1 MPYLLRRQGVAVD
14 RIADIVALA
23 LVPSVWYFIYSP
35 LVDMGLRR
43 RTWVLIAAAS
53 TALCS
58 ALAVILLPVSLPWVT
73 VLLVSASAC
82 AGLLSSSCGALMTML
97 APGVRGRASG
107 WYQTGNLGGGAIG
120 GGVAIWLADRISLPG
135 LALGVAIL
143 LVAPALTALLIRE
156 SPVKHAGLL
165 SHTAALF
172 RDLGTVLRSRRTFI
186 GLLFFVSPVGA
197 AAVVNLIAGLG
208 PDYRAPA
215 AEVMWV
221 SGFAGG
227 LLSAVGS
234 LAGGWIADRMN
245 RMFAYVLG
253 GGFAALF
260 GLYLAFGGK
269 TGLTYGA
276 GYSAYAIGAGF
287 SYAVFTALVLEVL
300 GDRPHAAGTSY
311 SFLVALGN
319 LPVTYMT
326 WLDGVGYKH
335 WGVKGLMGMDALTN
349 AGGAV
354 LLLFV
359 ALRAR
364 RFWTKTFSGVV
375 DTHISF

>member
-23 LVPSVWYFIYSP
+23 MVPTVWYFVYSP
-35 LVDMGLRR
+35 VVDMGLRR
-43 RTWVLIAAAS
+43 RTWVLIAAAA

-58 ALAVILLPVSLPWVT
+58 ALAVLLLPVSLTGVT
-73 VLLVSASAC
+73 ALLVAASAC

-97 APGVRGRASG
+97 APSVRGRAGG
-107 WYQTGNLGGGAIG
+107 WYQAGNLGGGAIG
-120 GGVAIWLADRISLPG
+120 GGVAIWLADRVGLPV
-135 LALGVAIL
+135 LTIGVAIL

-156 SPVKHAGLL
+156 SPIKHAGLR
-165 SHTAALF
+165 SHMSAMF
-172 RDLGTVLRSRRTFI
+172 RDLWAVVRSRRTFI
-186 GLLFFVSPVGA
+186 GLLFFMSPVGA
-197 AAVVNLIAGLG
+197 AAVGNLISGLG

-215 AEVMWV
+215 SEVMWV

-227 LLSAVGS
+227 LLSAAGS
-234 LAGGWIADRMN
+234 LAGGFIADRMN
-245 RMFAYVLG
+245 RMFAYALG
-253 GGFAALF
+253 GGLAALF
-260 GLYLAFGGK
+260 AGYLALAGK
-269 TGLTYGA
+269 TALTYGA

-335 WGVKGLMGMDALTN
+335 WGAKGLMSVDALTN

-359 ALRAR
+359 ALYAG
-364 RFWTKTFSGVV
+364 RFWTKPDNLHLPSPRTR
-375 DTHISF
+375 